1 METPTPTTFLPA
13 RWLFSLFFLVIVG
26 PDAVLRR
33 SALVPFNESAAIPP
47 AIAIASSSD
56 DDDDVRVLSRSDDEP
71 EPAAMPLLAVV
82 PAAGVGVASI
92 RGTST

>member
-1 METPTPTTFLPA
+1 
-13 RWLFSLFFLVIVG
+13 
-26 PDAVLRR
+26 
-33 SALVPFNESAAIPP
+33 VPFNESAAIPP

-56 DDDDVRVLSRSDDEP
+56 DDVRALSRSDDEP
-71 EPAAMPLLAVV
+71 EPAAIPLLAVV

>member
-56 DDDDVRVLSRSDDEP
+56 DDDVRVLSRSDDEP
-71 EPAAMPLLAVV
+71 ELAAMPLLAVV